1 MKVVVIGATGIIGA
15 AVADALAA
23 RHEVV
28 RASRKSAT
36 RVDVEDPASLE
47 RLFAEVNAIDAVV
60 SCATGTP
67 ERWQGMFGPIEQ
79 LDDTHMKIIFD
90 ALSSQLHLLRL
101 CRKHVRDG
109 GSLTLTTGALARH
122 PLPGTAAITMMAAGL
137 EGLIPAAALDMPR
150 GVRINAVSPGWVKE
164 TMAKMGLDSSPGMPA
179 ATLAG
184 FYLAAVEGTMNGAV
198 IDPTAAAP

>member
-1 MKVVVIGATGIIGA
+1 VKIVVIGATGIIGA
-15 AVADALAA
+15 AVADALAV

-47 RLFAEVNAIDAVV
+47 RLFADVQNIDAVV

-67 ERWQGMFGPIEQ
+67 ERWQRMFGPLEQ
-79 LDDTHMKIIFD
+79 LSSEHLQIMFD
-90 ALSSQLHLLRL
+90 ALRSQLHLVRL

-137 EGLIPAAALDMPR
+137 EGLVPAAALDMPR

-164 TMAKMGLDSSPGMPA
+164 TMEKMGMDSSPGMPA
-179 ATLAG
+179 KTLAD
-184 FYLAAVEGTMNGAV
+184 FYLAAVEGTTNGVV
-198 IDPTAAAP
+198 IDPMA